1 MLSSSLQT
9 QSQSGFLRQP
19 PSDTASPASSGLL
32 GAFPLLSSCRALSGC
47 VTKERGLLG
56 KSPFLSVTF
65 SGWPQLTGLMP
76 PEGLASQ
83 VITEI
88 AHLRVFFS
96 SLPSFLYTFLFLILN
111 VPLKESPASS
121 ADLLVFFSPF
131 PFSVCMH
138 AKSFHSCPALCNPM
152 DYSPPGSSVHGI
164 LQARILE
171 WAAISFSRG
180 SLQPRGPTRISC
192 ILHQE
197 VGLPLAPLHL
207 AITS

>member
-1 MLSSSLQT
+1 MVLSSSLQT

-19 PSDTASPASSGLL
+19 PSDTESPASSGLL
-32 GAFPLLSSCRALSGC
+32 RVSPLLSSCRALSGC

-96 SLPSFLYTFLFLILN
+96 SFPSFLYTFLFLILD
-111 VPLKESPASS
+111 VPVKESPASS
-121 ADLLVFFSPF
+121 ADLLVFLALCHLVCVCVPSHFTHVQLCATPWTIAHQAPLSMEFFRQGYWSGLPSPS
-131 PFSVCMH
+131 PGD
-138 AKSFHSCPALCNPM
+138 LCNP
-152 DYSPPGSSVHGI
+152 GV
-164 LQARILE
+164 
-171 WAAISFSRG
+171 
-180 SLQPRGPTRISC
+180 QPTPHVSC
-192 ILHQE
+192 IRRWVHR
-197 VGLPLAPLHL
+197 
-207 AITS
+207 